1 MSKKLKPYQLPR
13 FKYEV
18 GREELLRCALS
29 YVKKCA
35 ENSPVPTGWWLATD
49 NGILKITV
57 KGEK

>member
-1 MSKKLKPYQLPR
+1 MSKQLKPYQLPR
-13 FKYEV
+13 FEYEV
-18 GREELLRCALS
+18 EREALLKCALS

-35 ENSPVPTGWWLATD
+35 ENSAVPTGWWLSTD